1 MKIMLAVKG
10 IYKDGKIELLEPI
23 NEVEEA
29 ELYIVV
35 VPKSISKGSIEIIN
49 EEGESEDFPE
59 WTMAEC
65 NRIAFTSLYMM
76 KLQEENG
83 FANSVLASE
92 SEDIWND
99 L

>member
-1 MKIMLAVKG
+1 MLFRKDMKIMLAVRG
-10 IYKDGKIELLEPI
+10 IYRNGKINLLEPI

-29 ELYIVV
+29 ELYIIV
-35 VPKSISKGSIEIIN
+35 VPKDITKNGDKNAEVIVN
-49 EEGESEDFPE
+49 ESF
-59 WTMAEC
+59 
-65 NRIAFTSLYMM
+65 YMM

-83 FANSVLASE
+83 FANSVLANE

>member
-1 MKIMLAVKG
+1 MLAVRG
-10 IYKDGKIELLEPI
+10 IYRNGKIKLLEPI
-23 NEVEEA
+23 NEIEEA
-29 ELYIVV
+29 ELYIIV
-35 VPKSISKGSIEIIN
+35 VPKNTTKNGDKNAEVIVN
-49 EEGESEDFPE
+49 ESF
-59 WTMAEC
+59 
-65 NRIAFTSLYMM
+65 YMM

>member
-1 MKIMLAVKG
+1 MLAVRG
-10 IYKDGKIELLEPI
+10 IYRNGKIKLLEPI

-29 ELYIVV
+29 ELYIIV
-35 VPKSISKGSIEIIN
+35 VPKDITKNGDKNSEVIVN
-49 EEGESEDFPE
+49 ESF
-59 WTMAEC
+59 
-65 NRIAFTSLYMM
+65 YMM
-76 KLQEENG
+76 KIQEENG

>member
-1 MKIMLAVKG
+1 MLAVRG
-10 IYKDGKIELLEPI
+10 IYRNGKIKLLEPI

-29 ELYIVV
+29 ELYIIV
-35 VPKSISKGSIEIIN
+35 VPKNTTKNGDKNAEVIVN
-49 EEGESEDFPE
+49 ESF
-59 WTMAEC
+59 
-65 NRIAFTSLYMM
+65 YMM

>member
-1 MKIMLAVKG
+1 MKIMLAVRG
-10 IYKDGKIELLEPI
+10 IYRNGKIKLLEPI

-29 ELYIVV
+29 ELYIIVI
-35 VPKSISKGSIEIIN
+35 PKDVTKNGDKNAEVIIN
-49 EEGESEDFPE
+49 KSF
-59 WTMAEC
+59 
-65 NRIAFTSLYMM
+65 YMM

-83 FANSVLASE
+83 FANSVLANE

>member
-1 MKIMLAVKG
+1 MLAVKG

-29 ELYIVV
+29 ELYIIV
-35 VPKSISKGSIEIIN
+35 VPKNTTKNGDKNAEIIVN
-49 EEGESEDFPE
+49 ESF
-59 WTMAEC
+59 
-65 NRIAFTSLYMM
+65 YMM

-99 L
+99 I